1 MDYPRLEL
9 SLNREDILLMISY
22 LLTYLLTDRR
32 TLLDVKSLSR
42 LKKVTVRLDTQQFC
56 EKAFLK
62 LYL

>member
-9 SLNREDILLMISY
+9 ALNREDRLLMISY

-42 LKKVTVRLDTQQFC
+42 LKKVAVRLDTQQFC
-56 EKAFLK
+56 EKVF
-62 LYL
+62 